1 MNVETIG
8 AIGSAIAGSAPDAG
22 ALTAP
27 HFGAHGPGGFA
38 SLITQGLQQ
47 VNSQLQVAESGL
59 QGLALGQGGNLH
71 ELMIKLEEADLSF
84 RLLMQTRNR
93 LLESW
98 QDIMRM
104 QV

>member
-8 AIGSAIAGSAPDAG
+8 AIGAAMAGRPPDAG

-27 HFGAHGPGGFA
+27 HSGAHGPAGFA
-38 SLITQGLQQ
+38 SLIAQGLQQ

-71 ELMIKLEEADLSF
+71 ELMIRLEEADLSF